1 MRKKKRTYKELLE
14 ENKLQI
20 SNDSIKME
28 EILTVIDERKMKES
42 IIPLKGIESNSINA

>member
-1 MRKKKRTYKELLE
+1 MRKRKKTYKELLE

-28 EILTVIDERKMKES
+28 EISKAIDERKMKES
-42 IIPLKGIESNSINA
+42 IYR